1 MIYFS
6 IMTTRAKQW
15 RDSVKT
21 EGIQKESNYEGHQ
34 EKKQKAPTNLAMGSP
49 GSSTGNE
56 STCSAEDTGLIPGLG
71 RSTAEGIDYPLQYS
85 LASLVA
91 QKVKNLPVMWE
102 IWV

>member
-49 GSSTGNE
+49 GSSTGKE

-91 QKVKNLPVMWE
+91 QMVKDLPTMQE
-102 IWV
+102 TLG